1 MNPPTTEQ
9 AVSQLTQLIA
19 AVAGV
24 ELTQATSPAAQRSLL
39 DANWES
45 IEQAAAQLL
54 AAWAEHHPA
63 TVLNVSSLALAY
75 CHAHQRARRQ
85 ANHTAI
91 PCVIECA

>member
-24 ELTQATSPAAQRSLL
+24 NLTEATSSAAQRSLL

-63 TVLNVSSLALAY
+63 TVLNVSSQALHHCRIA
-75 CHAHQRARRQ
+75 QDIQRQ
-85 ANHTAI
+85 AHRTI
-91 PCVIECA
+91 PCVIDCA